1 MRRRRS
7 WPASHLTRRNP
18 QHRTLDT
25 ASLALPPDHHI
36 DTYIHAWMDGDRDA
50 CVYCTASAAA
60 DAPMRGTTGL
70 KAASV
75 GGPSGRPE
83 RRARAGARGRSP
95 PPPPAL
101 GCSCSIGSRPR
112 TLHVRRRPTE
122 ARERGPPCCVCL
134 HRRASA
140 TSRKMERRNATKD
153 GFGIL
158 EGPCQAGI

>member
-1 MRRRRS
+1 MRRS

-18 QHRTLDT
+18 QYL
-25 ASLALPPDHHI
+25 LPPDHHI
-36 DTYIHAWMDGDRDA
+36 HTCMHGWRQR
-50 CVYCTASAAA
+50 CVRVLHCTASAAA
-60 DAPMRGTTGL
+60 DAPNARDDGL
-70 KAASV
+70 EGRV
-75 GGPSGRPE
+75 GRWAEWS
-83 RRARAGARGRSP
+83 AGAPCARRSQGP
-95 PPPPAL
+95 VSTAPSRL
-101 GCSCSIGSRPR
+101 GSCSIGSRPR

-122 ARERGPPCCVCL
+122 ARERERERGPPCCVCVCL